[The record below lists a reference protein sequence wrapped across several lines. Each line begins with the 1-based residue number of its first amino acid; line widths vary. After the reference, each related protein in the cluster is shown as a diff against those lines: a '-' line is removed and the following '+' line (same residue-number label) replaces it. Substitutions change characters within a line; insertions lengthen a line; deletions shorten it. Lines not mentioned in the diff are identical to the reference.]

1 MNNQE
6 RKDYEEKLEME
17 WEFERRKSKE
27 TGMKETRMLI
37 YFSAFCILAAL
48 LVAMIS

>member
-27 TGMKETRMLI
+27 VAMKETRMLI
-37 YFSAFCILAAL
+37 YLSAVCILVML
-48 LVAMIS
+48 LIAVIS